1 MKRFSSLRL
10 RLLLA
15 LVLVWTLGAAAM
27 GAYFASQAVTPEEV
41 MEGASLTTQARDL
54 TAALKFSKDGR
65 FQGVSIP
72 ARWRGAYQSPDGAF
86 YTLYDFAGRAVA
98 RSPNLAA
105 PLASFAPAPGQAIT
119 SFRLIGPNQD
129 LAVAARA
136 PGGYGLIVARSNPSR
151 VDETPATQLADLIP
165 ALIFIFAAIVGLVA
179 AWGVAGWSLAPLGRA
194 AREARAIGPES
205 PARLTVRGLPAEV
218 RPLAK
223 AVNRALNRV
232 AEAYENEKRFTAEAA
247 HALRTPL
254 AVLDLRLQRAQAEGQ
269 VDWPAV
275 RADVAELT
283 RVISGL
289 LALARADRSSA
300 FRDVRPVNLS
310 RLARE
315 AAASLMPSV
324 ERAGRAIEVV
334 APDSLAVQGDRGE
347 LFELLVAL
355 ADNALV
361 HGRGRIWIE
370 LAGAGDEAAILRVR
384 DEGPGVAAEAR
395 EAVFE
400 RFHKLGAASG
410 GAGLGLAVVRQ
421 IARAHGGEARFLD
434 GPVVEVRIGPSPSSG

>member
-15 LVLVWTLGAAAM
+15 LILVWALGVSAM
-27 GAYFASQAVTPEEV
+27 AAYFASQAVTPEEV

-54 TAALKFSKDGR
+54 AGALRFSKSGR
-65 FQGVSIP
+65 FAGLTVP
-72 ARWRGAYQSPDGAF
+72 ARWRGAYQSPNGAF
-86 YTLYDFAGRAVA
+86 YTLYNPAGRAIS
-98 RSPNLAA
+98 RSSNLAT
-105 PLASFAPAPGQAIT
+105 PLAPFTPAPGQAVT
-119 SFRLIGPNQD
+119 PFRLVGPNQD

-136 PGGYGLIVARSNPSR
+136 PGGYSLIVARFNPSR
-151 VDETPATQLADLIP
+151 IDETSAAQLADLIP
-165 ALIFIFAAIVGLVA
+165 ALIFVLAAIFSLGT
-179 AWGVAGWSLAPLGRA
+179 AWGVAAWSLAPLGRA
-194 AREARAIGPES
+194 AREAQAIGPES
-205 PARLTVRGLPAEV
+205 PVRLTVRGLPAEV

-232 AEAYENEKRFTAEAA
+232 SEAYDNEKRFTAEAA

-289 LALARADRSSA
+289 LALARADRSRA
-300 FRDVRPVNLS
+300 FRDVQPVNLS

-324 ERAGRAIEVV
+324 ERAGRAIEVA

-347 LFELLVAL
+347 LFEMLVAL
-355 ADNALV
+355 TDNALV
-361 HGRGRIWIE
+361 HGRGLIRVE
-370 LAGAGDEAAILRVR
+370 LAGDGGDGAILRVC
-384 DEGPGVAAEAR
+384 DEGAGVTAEAR

-400 RFHKLGAASG
+400 RFHKLDASSS
-410 GAGLGLAVVRQ
+410 GAGLGLTVVRQ

-434 GPVVEVRIGPSPSSG
+434 GSVVEIRIGPSESSG